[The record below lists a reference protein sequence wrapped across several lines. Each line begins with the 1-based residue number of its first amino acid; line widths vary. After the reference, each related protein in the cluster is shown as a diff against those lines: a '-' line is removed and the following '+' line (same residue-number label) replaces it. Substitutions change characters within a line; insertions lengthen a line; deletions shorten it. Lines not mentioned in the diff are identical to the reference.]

1 MLPIRDLNPV
11 RTTPFVTLGL
21 IALNVGIFFLW
32 QLHGANAF
40 GADAGSAFEEAK
52 FFYAHAAIACELS
65 SGEPLTRNEIVFG
78 VCSDEAGGPQDFPDK
93 LVLASSVVSMFLHGG
108 LLHVLGNMWFLY
120 LFGNNIEDAYGHVR
134 YLGLYL
140 AAGIVVTLGFV
151 FLNADE
157 TAPLVGASGAIAGIL
172 GGYLVLFPTR
182 YVLSLVFVVIL
193 PIPAAIFLGVWFILQ
208 FAVTDAG
215 VAREAHVIGFLFGV
229 AITLLFR
236 AMLNRRLQRLNTP
249 F

>member
-1 MLPIRDLNPV
+1 MGCSHTIIPASEGHLFACPGSRIGSRVRWIRV
-11 RTTPFVTLGL
+11 
-21 IALNVGIFFLW
+21 
-32 QLHGANAF
+32 
-40 GADAGSAFEEAK
+40 
-52 FFYAHAAIACELS
+52 YAHAAIVCELA

-78 VCSDEAGGPQDFPDK
+78 VCSDEAGGAQEFPDK

-108 LLHVLGNMWFLY
+108 LLHLLGNMWFLY

-140 AAGIVVTLGFV
+140 AAGIVATFGFV

-182 YVLSLVFVVIL
+182 YVLSLVSVVIL
-193 PIPAAIFLGVWFILQ
+193 PIPAAIFPGVWFILQ

-229 AITLLFR
+229 AMTLLFR
-236 AMLNRRLQRLNTP
+236 AMLNRRLQRLSTP